1 MLFRSKYFHGTV
13 CAVSTILILGM
24 VGYMEVESNPVGWI
38 HVVATVLLGAVAIM
52 SFEAMAK
59 EL

>member
-1 MLFRSKYFHGTV
+1 MKYFHGAV
-13 CAVSTILILGM
+13 CAISTILILGM
-24 VGYMEVESNPVGWI
+24 VGYMEVESNPVGWT
-38 HVVATVLLGAVAIM
+38 HVIATVLLGIVAVM

>member
-1 MLFRSKYFHGTV
+1 MKYVHGTV
-13 CAVSTILILGM
+13 CAISTILILGM
-24 VGYMEVESNPVGWI
+24 VGYCENETNPVGWPQVI
-38 HVVATVLLGAVAIM
+38 TTVLLGIVAIR

>member
-1 MLFRSKYFHGTV
+1 MKYFHGTV
-13 CAVSTILILGM
+13 CAISTILILGM
-24 VGYMEVESNPVGWI
+24 VGYMEVESNPVGWA
-38 HVVATVLLGAVAIM
+38 HVLAMILLGIVAIR

>member
-1 MLFRSKYFHGTV
+1 MKYFHGAV
-13 CAVSTILILGM
+13 CAIATILILGM
-24 VGYMEVESNPVGWI
+24 VGYMENEANPVGWPQVI
-38 HVVATVLLGAVAIM
+38 VTVLLGIVAIR